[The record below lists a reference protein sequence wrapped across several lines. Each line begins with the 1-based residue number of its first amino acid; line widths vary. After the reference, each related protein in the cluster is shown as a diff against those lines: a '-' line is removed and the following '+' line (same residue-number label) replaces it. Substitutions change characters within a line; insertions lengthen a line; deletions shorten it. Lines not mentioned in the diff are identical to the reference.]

1 MYSRI
6 VCLATVLVL
15 VSSISLTAQTG
26 STANALAV
34 SQGAQ
39 PQIKQAPARY
49 TSPSSGKEMYMAYCA
64 SCHGQDGEGNGPAA
78 AALKTHPTNLT
89 ILAAKNGGKFPEVH
103 VVAVIKG
110 DNLTPAHGNKAMPV
124 WGPVFLSMSTSPHD
138 EAQEQMRLRNLT
150 KYIESIQQK

>member
-1 MYSRI
+1 
-6 VCLATVLVL
+6 
-15 VSSISLTAQTG
+15 
-26 STANALAV
+26 
-34 SQGAQ
+34 
-39 PQIKQAPARY
+39 
-49 TSPSSGKEMYMAYCA
+49 MYMAYCA

-138 EAQEQMRLRNLT
+138 TAQEQMRLSNLT
-150 KYIESIQQK
+150 KYLESIQAK